1 MPDEIH
7 ISSLVVHSRPGRAR
21 AVADR
26 LGRMAGVG
34 VHGGVEA
41 GKLVVTLETASEG
54 ETVERLADIQALEGV
69 LAAALVF
76 HHSEPEPAQGRGQQP
91 WTSRVAN

>member
-7 ISSLVVHSRPGRAR
+7 ISSLVVHSRPERAR

-26 LGRMAGVG
+26 LRGVASVG

-41 GKLVVTLETASEG
+41 GKIVVTLETATEG
-54 ETVERLADIQALEGV
+54 EIVERLNAIQIFDGV

-76 HHSEPEPAQGRGQQP
+76 HHSEPAQGRGQQP
-91 WTSRVAN
+91 WTSRAAN

>member
-1 MPDEIH
+1 MLDEIH

-26 LGRMAGVG
+26 LRGMAGVA

-54 ETVERLADIQALEGV
+54 ETVERLAGIQALEGI

-76 HHSEPEPAQGRGQQP
+76 HHSEPAQGRGQQP
-91 WTSRVAN
+91 WTSRAAN